1 MHGIVCRSQR
11 DGNTQHHEQCGRVST
26 NRWVTGTKID

>member
-11 DGNTQHHEQCGRVST
+11 DGNTLHHKRVWSRFGKPPGYPAP
-26 NRWVTGTKID
+26 ND

>member
-11 DGNTQHHEQCGRVST
+11 DGNTAPQKVWSRFDKPPAGPVP
-26 NRWVTGTKID
+26 ND